1 MGHAA
6 YARGSRAISIQIQR
20 DLEASRLVPV
30 DHQYLT
36 AVEGQRDAL
45 RIENAALRAKLARTE
60 LHLRERRATLT
71 VERRDRE
78 KEREQLLLRAHEAE
92 HAMLR
97 YLRAWQWV
105 SRILRLSASPS
116 AVLEARS
123 FLAEEGERLAKRDL
137 GQYGDTLE
145 WQPEVEEVSRG

>member
-6 YARGSRAISIQIQR
+6 YARGSRAISVQIQR
-20 DLEASRLVPV
+20 DLETSRLVPV

-36 AVEGQRDAL
+36 TVEDQRDAL
-45 RIENAALRAKLARTE
+45 KAENEGLRAKLARTE

-78 KEREQLLLRAHEAE
+78 EERAQLLQRAHEAE

-97 YLRAWQWV
+97 YRRAWEWV
-105 SRILRLSASPS
+105 SALLRLSARPG
-116 AVLEARS
+116 AVAEAR
-123 FLAEEGERLAKRDL
+123 
-137 GQYGDTLE
+137 E
-145 WQPEVEEVSRG
+145 WMRVSSAA

>member
-6 YARGSRAISIQIQR
+6 YARGSRAISIQIKR

-36 AVEGQRDAL
+36 SVEDQRDAL
-45 RIENAALRAKLARTE
+45 KAENEALRAKVARTE
-60 LHLRERRATLT
+60 LHLRERRATLA

-78 KEREQLLLRAHEAE
+78 EERARLLQRAHEAE

-105 SRILRLSASPS
+105 SGILRLSASPS
-116 AVLEARS
+116 AVFEARA
-123 FLAEEGERLAKRDL
+123 FLA
-137 GQYGDTLE
+137 
-145 WQPEVEEVSRG
+145 EEVSRG